1 MKDSIKKSLLE
12 EAAKCVKCGACKSA
26 CPTFDILR
34 REPSSPRGRVSL
46 IEARLRGA
54 EGMRDEYVKHIKE
67 CTLCG
72 SCLSACP
79 KGVNVP
85 ELVLGARFSQSEDE
99 LIPSVFSLAAKNLL
113 GAEGLAP
120 ALVKTIMKAAGKL
133 QGVFLKDAGSGE
145 GLVTRFSLPFVGD
158 GRLLPELPEVFFLDR
173 PDISA
178 MKDVKANARPTPES
192 SSGQALRKGTPAV
205 GFFVG
210 CGINYML
217 PSIGEAT
224 IKALDS
230 SGASVAVPA
239 EQVCCGMPALSSGDR
254 QAAKE
259 LALRNIEAFEKLEL
273 DYIVTSCATCGHA
286 LKNVFKDVLSGERIE
301 IRRKADAFAS
311 KVRDITELLT
321 KELIYEAKGER
332 KQGIV
337 TYHDPC
343 HLKKY
348 QGITEEPRELL
359 AKSGHVFKGMKNPCK
374 CCGLGGGL
382 IFTNYELSMK
392 IAEKKAMS
400 IEASGADI
408 VATACPGCI
417 IQLKDACHRYGVDA
431 KVVHVVEL
439 L

>member
-12 EAAKCVKCGACKSA
+12 EAAKCVRCGACKSA
-26 CPTFDILR
+26 CPTFDVLR

-46 IEARLRGA
+46 IEARLRGV
-54 EGMRDEYVKHIKE
+54 EGMKDAYVKHIKE

-85 ELVLGARFSQSEDE
+85 QLVLGARCSQSEDE
-99 LIPSVFSLAAKNLL
+99 LIPSVFPLAAKNLL

-120 ALVKTIMKAAGKL
+120 ALVKTVMKAAGKL
-133 QGVFLKDAGSGE
+133 QGVFLKGAGSGE

-178 MKDVKANARPTPES
+178 MKDVK
-192 SSGQALRKGTPAV
+192 KGATSRV

-210 CGINYML
+210 CGINYIL

-230 SGASVAVPA
+230 SGATVAVPA
-239 EQVCCGMPALSSGDR
+239 EQVCCGMPALSSGDV

-286 LKNVFKDVLSGERIE
+286 LKSVFKDVLSGEGIE
-301 IRRKADAFAS
+301 IRQKAEAFAS

-332 KQGIV
+332 KEGTV

-400 IEASGADI
+400 IKASGADI

>member
-1 MKDSIKKSLLE
+1 MKDSDKKSLLE
-12 EAAKCVKCGACKSA
+12 EAAKCVRCGACKSA

-46 IEARLRGA
+46 IEARYRGA
-54 EGMRDEYVKHIKE
+54 EGMGDAYARHIKE

-79 KGVNVP
+79 KAVNVP
-85 ELVLGARFSQSEDE
+85 ELVLRARSVQSEGE
-99 LIPSVFSLAAKNLL
+99 IIPSIFSLAAKNLL
-113 GAEGLAP
+113 GAEGLTAS
-120 ALVKTIMKAAGKL
+120 LVKTVMKAAGKL
-133 QGVFLKDAGSGE
+133 QGVFLKEAGSG
-145 GLVTRFSLPFVGD
+145 LITRFPLPFVDD

-173 PDISA
+173 PDIAA
-178 MKDVKANARPTPES
+178 MKVTPFYKGGLGGIKEVKANAT
-192 SSGQALRKGTPAV
+192 AAV

-254 QAAKE
+254 QGAKE
-259 LALRNIEAFEKLEL
+259 AALRNIEAFEKLEL

-286 LKNVFKDVLSGERIE
+286 LKNVFKDVLSDEGIAVRQ
-301 IRRKADAFAS
+301 KAEVFAS
-311 KVRDITELLT
+311 KVRDITELLAR
-321 KELIYEAKGER
+321 ELVYEASGER
-332 KQGIV
+332 KEGIV

-382 IFTNYELSMK
+382 TFTNYPLSME

-400 IEASGADI
+400 IKASGADI

-417 IQLKDACHRYGVDA
+417 IQIKDACHRYGVDV

>member
-26 CPTFDILR
+26 CPTFDVLR

-46 IEARLRGA
+46 IEARLRGV
-54 EGMRDEYVKHIKE
+54 EGMKDAYVKHIKE

-85 ELVLGARFSQSEDE
+85 ELVLGARFSQSEGE
-99 LIPSVFSLAAKNLL
+99 FIPSVFSLAAKNLL

-120 ALVKTIMKAAGKL
+120 ALVKTAMKAAGKL
-133 QGVFLKDAGSGE
+133 QGVFLKGAGGGE

-173 PDISA
+173 PDIAA
-178 MKDVKANARPTPES
+178 MKDVK
-192 SSGQALRKGTPAV
+192 KGGAAAV

-224 IKALDS
+224 VKALDS
-230 SGASVAVPA
+230 SGATVAVPA

-311 KVRDITELLT
+311 KVRDITELLA

-382 IFTNYELSMK
+382 VFTNYELSMK

-400 IEASGADI
+400 IKASGADI